1 MYEDGPRF
9 PMYVYGPFL
18 CMNMDLGLLYMY
30 IEVVAPLS
38 AMCDSTPWS
47 KVPAQ
52 APAIL
57 GTLHSAPRL
66 TAL

>member
-30 IEVVAPLS
+30 IDLGFLR
-38 AMCDSTPWS
+38 CCSTICN
-47 KVPAQ
+47 V
-52 APAIL
+52 
-57 GTLHSAPRL
+57 
-66 TAL
+66 